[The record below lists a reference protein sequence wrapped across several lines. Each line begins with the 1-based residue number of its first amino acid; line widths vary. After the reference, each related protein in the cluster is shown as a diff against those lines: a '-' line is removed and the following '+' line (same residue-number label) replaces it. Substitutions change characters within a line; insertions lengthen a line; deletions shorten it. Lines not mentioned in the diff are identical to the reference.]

1 MSRTTRTAFF
11 VEGEPVTQG
20 SMKAIVSKTTG
31 RAMILPDKKAE
42 LNKWRD
48 LIGHLA
54 KAAGCYPSKGAVYMT
69 LDAYLPRPRS
79 VKRALPLVKPDI
91 DKLSRAVLDALTG
104 IAYVDDGQ
112 VISLTALKHYADER
126 GPGVHIELK
135 VVEP

>member
-11 VEGEPVTQG
+11 VGGEPVTQG

-42 LNKWRD
+42 LNSWRD
-48 LIGHLA
+48 TIGHLA
-54 KAAGCYPSKGAVYMT
+54 RQAGCLAGKGAVYIT
-69 LDAYLPRPRS
+69 LDFYMPRPRS
-79 VKRALPLVKPDI
+79 VKRALPIVKPDI

-104 IAYVDDGQ
+104 VAYVDDGQ
-112 VISLTALKHYADER
+112 VVSITALKHYADDR